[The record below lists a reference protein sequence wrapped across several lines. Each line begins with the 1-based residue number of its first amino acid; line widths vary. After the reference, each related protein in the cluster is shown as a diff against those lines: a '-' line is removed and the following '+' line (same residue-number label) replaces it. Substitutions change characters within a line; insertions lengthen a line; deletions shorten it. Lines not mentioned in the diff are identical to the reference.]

1 MTNPLLTKSVLPH
14 FSTITPQ
21 DVSPA
26 INTVL
31 DSYRQS
37 IETILKENSTFSWN
51 NLCQPLEE
59 ANNKLSRAWSPVGHL
74 HAVKNSDELRQVYDN
89 CLPMLSEF
97 STWMGQHTGLYQA
110 YKSLK
115 NSAEFDTLNQAQR
128 KSIENTLRDFELS
141 GIGLPAEK
149 RSVMA
154 KLLFEL
160 PN

>member
-31 DSYRQS
+31 DSYRQT

-74 HAVKNSDELRQVYDN
+74 HAVKTVMNYDKFMITVYL
-89 CLPMLSEF
+89 C
-97 STWMGQHTGLYQA
+97 YQN
-110 YKSLK
+110 LVPGWG
-115 NSAEFDTLNQAQR
+115 
-128 KSIENTLRDFELS
+128 NT
-141 GIGLPAEK
+141 PAFT
-149 RSVMA
+149 
-154 KLLFEL
+154 KLISH
-160 PN
+160 